1 MPIGGEELLES
12 GGENVCEVG
21 LDIPANSTTLTVE
34 SPAMSWQKTASS
46 PGRMS
51 PSCVAFVSASTS
63 VRVAPGCRTTGAVSS
78 SFTSVGALSAG
89 NDPTIHQLLPR
100 LGVTLH
106 RPLNRAAVH
115 HGDGE
120 RQDRTLRMIEAPP
133 VESSRPCARRRR

>member
-89 NDPTIHQLLPR
+89 TTPR
-100 LGVTLH
+100 YTSCCLASASPST
-106 RPLNRAAVH
+106 VH
-115 HGDGE
+115 LTVPPCTTGME
-120 RQDRTLRMIEAPP
+120 SDRTGH
-133 VESSRPCARRRR
+133 CG